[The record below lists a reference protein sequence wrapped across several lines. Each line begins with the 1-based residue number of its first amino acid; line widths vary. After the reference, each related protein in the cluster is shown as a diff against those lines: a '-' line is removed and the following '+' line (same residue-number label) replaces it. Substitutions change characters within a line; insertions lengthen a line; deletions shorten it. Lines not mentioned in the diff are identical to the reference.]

1 MNEYRISFDL
11 DGQRTVQRVDAS
23 TAAEAAQQIPAEADL
38 IETKFVRAIGFSCR
52 VRGTVGRR

>member
-11 DGQRTVQRVDAS
+11 DGQRTVRRVDAE

-38 IETKFVRAIGFSCR
+38 NETKFVRAIGFSCR